1 MMTAADSPLPA
12 GAPAAPE
19 GDAAP
24 EAPAELSRRS
34 FLTYL
39 LGLAGALGLAG
50 LLAPIIRY
58 AYPVVTTTAPEKL
71 KVADLATLQPLG
83 EAVYFDYQDSPSALI
98 LLADG
103 TPKAYSLVCTHFGCI
118 VKWVPADKDFFCP
131 CHAGRFGPDGKVLSG
146 PPPKPLTELKVV
158 KDGTVIY
165 VEGTV

>member
-1 MMTAADSPLPA
+1 MTNQVDSPQPA
-12 GAPAAPE
+12 GAPVPE
-19 GDAAP
+19 VSP
-24 EAPAELSRRS
+24 EPPAELSRRS

-58 AYPVVTTTAPEKL
+58 AYPVVSTTAPEKL
-71 KVADLATLQPLG
+71 KVSDISAVPQGD
-83 EAVYFDYQDSPSALI
+83 AVYFDYQDSPSALI
-98 LLADG
+98 LTSDG
-103 TPKAYSLVCTHFGCI
+103 QPKAFSLVCTHFGCI

-131 CHAGRFGPDGKVLSG
+131 CHAGRFDENGKVLSG
-146 PPPKPLTELKVV
+146 PPPKPLTQLKVV

>member
-1 MMTAADSPLPA
+1 VTAPDLTPVPSGSAP
-12 GAPAAPE
+12 PAAPPAE
-19 GDAAP
+19 P
-24 EAPAELSRRS
+24 PAELSRRS

-58 AYPVVTTTAPEKL
+58 AYPVVTVTAAEKL
-71 KVADLATLQPLG
+71 KVADLSTLKPLG
-83 EAVYFDYQDSPSALI
+83 EAVYFDYQDTPSALV
-98 LLADG
+98 LTADG
-103 TPKAYSLVCTHFGCI
+103 TPKAFSLVCTHFGCI

-131 CHAGRFGPDGKVLSG
+131 CHGGKFSAEGKVLSG

-158 KDGTVIY
+158 KDGTTLY